1 MRVNLADLIGVNLTN
16 KNISIRNNKVYV
28 NGKRVDDLSDCP
40 DKEITL
46 VVEGNVGNVDISG
59 NLECKNVNG
68 DIDCSGSVHCGDVTG
83 DIDCSGS
90 VYCGNVSGDID
101 CAGSI
106 SMTR

>member
-1 MRVNLADLIGVNLTN
+1 MRINLSDFCGINLNN

-40 DKEITL
+40 EKEITL
-46 VVEGNVGNVDISG
+46 VVEGDVGNVDISG
-59 NLECKNVNG
+59 NLECQNVNG
-68 DIDCSGSVHCGDVTG
+68 DVDCSGSVRCGDVTG

-90 VYCGNVSGDID
+90 VYCGNVGGDID

-106 SMTR
+106 RMSR